1 MGHKRRRLPSRGSIV
16 LIEEDLIADH
26 RGSPAGPHHDWIGI
40 RRGRCPWLQ
49 EDLHLIEARK
59 LTTPCEWA
67 EIDRLCRLTGEVDF
81 TSSAPCSG
89 TAQWCG
95 NVFMHDNPAVCPF
108 LEDHRPP
115 PVQMR

>member
-1 MGHKRRRLPSRGSIV
+1 ETAASIERFDCPYRGGLDSRPSRESGRSASRLDWHSSRSLSLV
-16 LIEEDLIADH
+16 A
-26 RGSPAGPHHDWIGI
+26 RGP
-40 RRGRCPWLQ
+40 
-49 EDLHLIEARK
+49 HLIEARK